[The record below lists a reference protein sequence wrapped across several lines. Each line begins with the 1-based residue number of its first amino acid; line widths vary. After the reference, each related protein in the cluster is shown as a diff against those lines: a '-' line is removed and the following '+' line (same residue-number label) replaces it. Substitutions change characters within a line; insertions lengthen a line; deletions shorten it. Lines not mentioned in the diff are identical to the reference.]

1 MVDTSSTSARLLP
14 RLAALSGRPARVA
27 VIHDW
32 FTEYY
37 GSERVVEEMLRC
49 FPEADLFA
57 LVDFLPAERR
67 GFLMEKP
74 VHTSLIQKLP
84 WSRRHLRLYLP
95 FMPLTIEQFDLSS
108 YDIVLS
114 SSMAFAKGVL
124 TGTNQLHIAYVHSP
138 IRQGWEYQHIYL
150 RELGMSWGIRS
161 LVVRQLLHRLRLW
174 DVRTANGVDHF
185 VANSHFIRRRI
196 DKVYRR
202 DAAVIHP
209 PVDVESF
216 AVRRQKDD
224 FYLAVTRF
232 EPDKRPDI
240 LLEAFATLTNRRLI
254 VVGGGAAI
262 KYARRRAPANVT
274 VLPWQS
280 SAALHELIGRARAVV
295 VSAEDDFGLVQVE
308 AQASGTPVI
317 AFASGGS
324 LETVRGLGMSDPT
337 GVFFDDQTADS
348 LIEAISRFEEHGG
361 AITPENCRRN
371 AERFDLEVFRAAFV
385 RLVSEAWAAHAERLA
400 EGIGSTD
407 TRLMNMTKVSP

>member
-1 MVDTSSTSARLLP
+1 M
-14 RLAALSGRPARVA
+14 A
-27 VIHDW
+27 VVHDW

-67 GFLMEKP
+67 SFLMDKP

-84 WSRRHLRLYLP
+84 WSRRNLRLYLP
-95 FMPLTIEQFDLSS
+95 FMPLTVEQFDLSG

-138 IRQGWEYQHIYL
+138 IRQGWEYQHVYL
-150 RELGMSWGIRS
+150 REIGLSWGLRS

-202 DAAVIHP
+202 NAAVIHP
-209 PVDVESF
+209 PVDVASF
-216 AVRRQKDD
+216 TVRREKDD

-232 EPDKRPDI
+232 DPDKRPDI
-240 LLEAFATLTNRRLI
+240 LLDAFATLTDRRLI
-254 VVGGGAAI
+254 VVGGDTGGKAI
-262 KYARRRAPANVT
+262 RRRAPANVT
-274 VLPWQS
+274 ILPWQS
-280 SAALHELIGRARAVV
+280 AAALRDLLGRARAVLV
-295 VSAEDDFGLVQVE
+295 AAEDDFGLAQVE

-317 AFASGGS
+317 AFAGGGS
-324 LETVRGLGMSDPT
+324 LETVSGLGAAEPT

-348 LIEAISRFEEHGG
+348 LIEAIHRFEQHGG
-361 AITPENCRRN
+361 AITPDNCRRN
-371 AERFDLEVFRAAFV
+371 AERFDRQVFRRAFFE
-385 RLVSEAWAAHAERLA
+385 LVSDAWTAHVDRLA
-400 EGIGSTD
+400 EGLGPVDATLS
-407 TRLMNMTKVSP
+407 NMTKVSP